1 MPKTITQFNCQS
13 CGAEFPKW
21 AGRCN
26 ACGAWNSLVEVASA
40 TAKRSRGGQKL
51 EIQPL
56 DQVESKSKPRLG
68 SGLAEV
74 DQVLGGGLVPG
85 GVMLLSGDPGVGK
98 STLVLQVAHAVA
110 QKHPVLYVSGEESA
124 MQLKL
129 RAERL
134 GIGEGLAVAAE
145 TDTDAIASEV
155 ASGHYELVIIDSIQ
169 TMATAQLTGAAGSV
183 GQITAC
189 AQLLLQAAKASH
201 TAMIMVG
208 HVTKEGTIAG
218 PKVLEHLVDVVAYL
232 EGERAGSFKVLRGVK
247 NRFGSTNEVGIFEM
261 GERGLVAVANPSAT
275 LIGQRQPGP
284 GSVILPTL
292 EGTRPILVEVQAL
305 VATSVFGYP
314 KRTAVGIDLN
324 RLNLLVAVL
333 TKRAALGLNNQDI
346 YVNVVGGLKL
356 VEPASD
362 LAIILAIASAL
373 KNQALPDD
381 LVVFG
386 EVGLSG
392 EVRTV
397 GSADRRLG
405 EAKRLGFARAIGPAS
420 KPATAGLVATATV
433 SAAIDAAFGPAK

>member
-1 MPKTITQFNCQS
+1 MPKRLSQFNCQS

-21 AGRCN
+21 SGRCS

-40 TAKRSRGGQKL
+40 SIKRGSSSRAL

-56 DQVESKSKPRLG
+56 EQVESKSRPRIT

-98 STLVLQVAHAVA
+98 STLVLQIAHAVA

-124 MQLKL
+124 VQLKL

-145 TDTDAIASEV
+145 TDADAIAAELG
-155 ASGHYELVIIDSIQ
+155 SGHYELVIIDSIQ
-169 TMATAQLTGAAGSV
+169 TMATAQLTGSPGTV

-189 AQLLLQAAKASH
+189 AQLFLQAAKGSH
-201 TAMIMVG
+201 TATIMVG

-261 GERGLVAVANPSAT
+261 GERGLVPVANPSAT

-284 GSVILPTL
+284 GSVVLPTL

-305 VATSVFGYP
+305 VSTSVFGYP

-333 TKRAALGLNNQDI
+333 SKRAGLGLNNQDI

-356 VEPASD
+356 IEPACD

-373 KNQALPDD
+373 KNQSIPDD
-381 LVVFG
+381 LVAFG

-397 GSADRRLG
+397 GAADRRTA
-405 EAKRLGFARAIGPAS
+405 EAKRLGFTRAIGPTS
-420 KPATAGLVATATV
+420 RPSVSGLIPVSTV
-433 SAAIDAAFGPAK
+433 QAALQAAFGPTK